1 MFPPAQVDVSM
12 LAASEGE
19 VICILG

>member
-1 MFPPAQVDVSM
+1 MFPPAQVDVSL
-12 LAASEGE
+12 LADSEGE